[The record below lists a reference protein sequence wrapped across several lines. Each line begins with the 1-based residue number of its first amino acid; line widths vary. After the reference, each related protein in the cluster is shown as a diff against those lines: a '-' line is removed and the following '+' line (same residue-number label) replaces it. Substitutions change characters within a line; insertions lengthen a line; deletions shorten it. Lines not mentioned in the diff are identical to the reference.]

1 MYNVIVYSKKI
12 LSLSLPSILI
22 ISTIA
27 FIYSLLQSKSI
38 LVSVFD
44 FNYFFASIIL
54 AYGVLRFLFPI
65 RLGKK
70 SIVVD
75 HSNYVSVTK
84 NRRDEI
90 TSKSVENIYWGISN
104 IIIVST
110 IELVLYYLSN

>member
-1 MYNVIVYSKKI
+1 MSKVMIYSKKI

-22 ISTIA
+22 IATIA
-27 FIYSLLQSKSI
+27 FLYSLFQSKNI

-54 AYGVLRFLFPI
+54 SYGVLRFLFPI
-65 RLGKK
+65 KLGNK
-70 SIVVD
+70 SKVVD

-84 NRRDEI
+84 ERRDEI
-90 TSKSVENIYWGISN
+90 TNKSMENIFWGISN

-110 IELVLYYLSN
+110 IELVLYYLGN

>member
-1 MYNVIVYSKKI
+1 MYNVIIYIKKI

-22 ISTIA
+22 ISAIA

-44 FNYFFASIIL
+44 FNYFFASIIIT
-54 AYGVLRFLFPI
+54 YGVLRFLFPI
-65 RLGKK
+65 RLRKK

-75 HSNYVSVTK
+75 YSNYVSVTK
-84 NRRDEI
+84 DRRDEI
-90 TSKSVENIYWGISN
+90 TNKSVEDIFWGVSN

-110 IELVLYYLSN
+110 IELALYYLGN